1 MLHLPISAGSMSRVG
16 RPCFFSQVAPAFTAS
31 FQGASGKI
39 WTCPISTALSL
50 GRVLKLEMHY

>member
-1 MLHLPISAGSMSRVG
+1 MLRVG

-31 FQGASGKI
+31 FQEASGKI